1 MPKNELKKQVE
12 DLKIEAEKID
22 KNNDFRVIHLDG
34 IIQDVELRIIDEDE
48 IDQEI
53 TVDLISN
60 IKEAIKKYELEHPKT
75 TRVLNRIMNT
85 LSNMGI

>member
-12 DLKIEAEKID
+12 DLKIETEKID